1 MAYEPGMSV
10 QYDFITKK
18 VTVHFR
24 GQRVELP
31 GTYESREEGIRV
43 GEEYCRQLG
52 WRD

>member
-31 GTYESREEGIRV
+31 GTYESREEGIRA